1 MMPEYWI
8 FAAWIIKIS
17 LYLSTAF
24 VIGGAFSYFLLG
36 HYAEIK
42 KGMVNY
48 ITIGAA
54 LGFMSSTLGFLFL
67 VGSFANTGLLG
78 MFDWNYIN
86 ILINTATGHAHLL
99 RMISFALL
107 LALLIFKL
115 KMHRTEISLFEKCIW
130 PIPVLLIAYSFSQ
143 LGHVTNLST
152 FAQLLLTIHVLLM
165 SVWMGSLYPL
175 WKTSHIISGLPLK
188 QSMHLFGQIAAFI
201 VGILIACG
209 ITIALLLFKDF
220 DVLIATPYGQGFI
233 IKLVLVIGIL
243 LLAAFNKWYFSP
255 RLQQAKFAK
264 QLGYAILFEMSLG
277 FMILMTT
284 AYITTVVGIE

>member
-1 MMPEYWI
+1 M
-8 FAAWIIKIS
+8 
-17 LYLSTAF
+17 
-24 VIGGAFSYFLLG
+24 
-36 HYAEIK
+36 
-42 KGMVNY
+42 
-48 ITIGAA
+48 
-54 LGFMSSTLGFLFL
+54 
-67 VGSFANTGLLG
+67 
-78 MFDWNYIN
+78 
-86 ILINTATGHAHLL
+86 
-99 RMISFALL
+99 
-107 LALLIFKL
+107 
-115 KMHRTEISLFEKCIW
+115 
-130 PIPVLLIAYSFSQ
+130 
-143 LGHVTNLST
+143 
-152 FAQLLLTIHVLLM
+152 
-165 SVWMGSLYPL
+165 
-175 WKTSHIISGLPLK
+175 ISGLSLK

-220 DVLIATPYGQGFI
+220 DVLSATPYGQGFI